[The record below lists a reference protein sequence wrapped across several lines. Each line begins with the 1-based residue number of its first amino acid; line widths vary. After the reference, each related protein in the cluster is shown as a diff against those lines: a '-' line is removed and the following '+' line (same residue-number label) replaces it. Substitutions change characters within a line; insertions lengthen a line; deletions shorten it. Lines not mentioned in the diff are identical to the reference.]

1 MMSQQGQ
8 PIRLTSVGREGG
20 AAVGTDTGSAV
31 ETRRACSGAGSLQKT
46 TPRQQAP
53 RNEPLTG
60 CSTTRQRSSST
71 IERAAAAVL
80 AAGEDIRH
88 GQGG

>member
-8 PIRLTSVGREGG
+8 LIRLTRVGRKGEPLWC
-20 AAVGTDTGSAV
+20 TDTGLAV

-53 RNEPLTG
+53 RNEPLAG

>member
-8 PIRLTSVGREGG
+8 LIRLTRAGQEGSRCGR
-20 AAVGTDTGSAV
+20 ADTGWAV

-46 TPRQQAP
+46 TPRSKRHGTNHWP
-53 RNEPLTG
+53 R
-60 CSTTRQRSSST
+60 SMTRQRSGST

-80 AAGEDIRH
+80 AAREDIRH

>member
-8 PIRLTSVGREGG
+8 LIRLTRAGQEGSRCGR
-20 AAVGTDTGSAV
+20 ADTGWAV

-53 RNEPLTG
+53 RNEPLAG

-88 GQGG
+88 GRGG